1 MSNNNSGSQNSHKSI
16 MRSTSIISLGTLSS
30 RVLGFVRDVILAKLF
45 GTGFQAD
52 AFFVALKIPNLFR
65 DMVGEGATNSA
76 IVPVFSEYLVKKER
90 AEFWRFVS
98 IILTWA
104 LIVLSAITVLGVLLA
119 PIIVRAIAP
128 GFMADPGK
136 LELTIRLT
144 RILFPYLILIGLTAN
159 SIAVL
164 YTFRAFT
171 IPAFSPCLLNVA
183 IIISALIAPRC
194 MAEPVYGL
202 AFGVLAGGV
211 LQLIVQ
217 LGPLKKAG
225 LRLKRPKT
233 LNHPGVSHVGKLLV
247 PRLFGAGVYQLS
259 VFIDTFCASL
269 AFIVGAG
276 GISAIYYANRIIQFP
291 MGVFSFAI
299 ASAALPAFSD
309 LATRKDI
316 EQLKKTVMF
325 SLENVFFVMF
335 PTSVIIMLLATPMI
349 RVLFER
355 GEFGTYSTMIT
366 SVALFFYAIGLFSFG
381 GIKILVAAFHALQDT
396 KTPVKVAAGCLLIN
410 ATLNFL
416 LMITP
421 LKVGGIAL
429 ASAIAAT
436 VDFLWLFALLKKRL
450 GVENAG
456 FGKFVERIFW
466 ATLVTA
472 VGVYLAWEY
481 VVMPYEFLKIAV
493 VGLGGLIVYEIVCCF
508 LKVPQAEKIWQAIR
522 SRF

>member
-1 MSNNNSGSQNSHKSI
+1 M
-16 MRSTSIISLGTLSS
+16 
-30 RVLGFVRDVILAKLF
+30 
-45 GTGFQAD
+45 
-52 AFFVALKIPNLFR
+52 
-65 DMVGEGATNSA
+65 
-76 IVPVFSEYLVKKER
+76 
-90 AEFWRFVS
+90 
-98 IILTWA
+98 
-104 LIVLSAITVLGVLLA
+104 
-119 PIIVRAIAP
+119 
-128 GFMADPGK
+128 
-136 LELTIRLT
+136 
-144 RILFPYLILIGLTAN
+144 
-159 SIAVL
+159 
-164 YTFRAFT
+164 
-171 IPAFSPCLLNVA
+171 
-183 IIISALIAPRC
+183 
-194 MAEPVYGL
+194 
-202 AFGVLAGGV
+202 
-211 LQLIVQ
+211 
-217 LGPLKKAG
+217 
-225 LRLKRPKT
+225 
-233 LNHPGVSHVGKLLV
+233 

-416 LMITP
+416 LMIR
-421 LKVGGIAL
+421 KKAL
-429 ASAIAAT
+429 
-436 VDFLWLFALLKKRL
+436 
-450 GVENAG
+450 
-456 FGKFVERIFW
+456 FVLHSW
-466 ATLVTA
+466 AVNDL
-472 VGVYLAWEY
+472 Y
-481 VVMPYEFLKIAV
+481 KI
-493 VGLGGLIVYEIVCCF
+493 
-508 LKVPQAEKIWQAIR
+508 P
-522 SRF
+522 